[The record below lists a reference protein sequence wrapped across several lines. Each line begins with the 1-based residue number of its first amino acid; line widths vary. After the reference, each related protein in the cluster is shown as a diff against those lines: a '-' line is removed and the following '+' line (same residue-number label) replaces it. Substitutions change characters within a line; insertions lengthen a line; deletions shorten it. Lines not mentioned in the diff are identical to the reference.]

1 VSSTSHET
9 GRGALSVRWTDV
21 GGLPVRSLV
30 AGRRRAPEPE
40 VVVVPGLG
48 ALGYLLDTVAG
59 CGAWTRAHL
68 LDVPGFGHR
77 GPRAPARIPDLAE
90 VVAGWLDAAP
100 GGPVV
105 LVGHSTGAQVALRVA
120 AAHPSA
126 VASLVLL
133 GPTFPPALRG
143 VPALVGAFLRTA
155 PHERLRELPSV
166 LPYYARGGPL
176 ELARMIRSAQRD
188 EPEAVAERVSC
199 PVLVVR
205 GEHDACSPR
214 SWTERLAAATGGRST
229 TVPGAHAFPHGRG
242 GLTSAVIAGASRGL

>member
-1 VSSTSHET
+1 MSPAAHET
-9 GRGALSVRWTDV
+9 DHGTLSVRWTDV

-59 CGAWTRAHL
+59 CGARTRSHL

-77 GPRAPARIPDLAE
+77 GPRAPARIPALAG
-90 VVAGWLDAAP
+90 VVAGWLDAVADA
-100 GGPVV
+100 PVV

-120 AAHPSA
+120 AEHPSA

-133 GPTFPPALRG
+133 GPTFPPSLRG

-176 ELARMIRSAQRD
+176 ALARMIRSGQRD
-188 EPEAVAERVSC
+188 EPEAVIERVSC

-205 GEHDACSPR
+205 GKHDACSPR
-214 SWTERLAAATGGRST
+214 SWTERLAAAAGGRAV

-242 GLTSAVIAGASRGL
+242 GLTSALIAGAPRSS